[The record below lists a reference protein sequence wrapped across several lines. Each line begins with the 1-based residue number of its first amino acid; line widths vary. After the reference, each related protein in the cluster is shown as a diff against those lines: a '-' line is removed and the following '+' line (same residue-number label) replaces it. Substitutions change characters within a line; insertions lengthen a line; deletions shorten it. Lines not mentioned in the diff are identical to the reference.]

1 MTFKTL
7 NLKSSSGEDLECEIS
22 SPWTAQLIMFDKYS
36 NPIKIKHTSYTEEV
50 LSKLFSVHHENFD
63 ALPVDLS
70 IHIHDYDFIVNITT
84 QY

>member
-1 MTFKTL
+1 
-7 NLKSSSGEDLECEIS
+7 
-22 SPWTAQLIMFDKYS
+22 MFDKYS